1 MPHGYNGKILH
12 VDLTKGTLTVET
24 PPEQFYRTYMGG
36 SAMGL
41 YYILKEMP
49 AGVDPL
55 APENVLTI
63 FDSVTTG
70 ASISGQSRVNINAKS
85 PISGGIGDS
94 QGGGFFPA
102 ELKFA
107 GFDGIVL
114 KGKAAKP
121 VYLWIKDGVAALKD
135 ASHLAGK
142 LTGEVDSALKAE
154 LGDDKIEILQ
164 HGPAAEK
171 GVLYSSML
179 SMSNRNNGRTGMGLV
194 AASKNLKAVVVRG
207 TQKPAIADQKSLT
220 ALNRMGPKEMPNNP
234 DMDGLAKYGT
244 ASVVNPQHSM
254 GTLPT
259 RNYNEGAFEF
269 AEDISGE
276 KLYDEYLRGAA
287 EGKQD
292 KLGRDTC
299 YACVVRCK
307 RVVELGD
314 GKYKVDHYYGGPE
327 YETIGTFGSYC
338 GIKDLAAISLANQI
352 TNMYAVDSIACGAT
366 IAFAMECFEKGIITK
381 EQTGG
386 IELKFGDA
394 DAMLQVLNEIV
405 TASTPFGKLL
415 GQGSERVAAV
425 WGKGADECLI
435 TVKGAEA
442 PAHMPQAKRSLAL
455 IYAVNPFGADHQ
467 SSEHDWMIEEGI
479 ASDLYMS
486 RLALLGLNKT
496 LEPMSLGAEKVKFAY
511 LGEVFY
517 SMLDTVELCQFV
529 WGPGWTLYGPQE
541 TADMVKAVTGWD
553 VNVDE
558 LMAVGERRLNLM
570 RVFNAREGFDRKQD
584 KLPKKF
590 YKALQGEGPTA
601 GIALTHEEVEFA
613 LDEYYKLAGWTND
626 GKPTKSQLEKL
637 DLAWAGELI

>member
-1 MPHGYNGKILH
+1 MPYGYNGKILH
-12 VDLTKGTLTVET
+12 VDLSKGTLTVET

-41 YYILKEMP
+41 FYILKEMP
-49 AGVDPL
+49 QGADALGPD
-55 APENVLTI
+55 NVLTI
-63 FDSVTTG
+63 FTGVTTG

-102 ELKFA
+102 EMKFA
-107 GFDGIVL
+107 GFDGIVV
-114 KGKAAKP
+114 KGKAEKS
-121 VYLWIKDGVAALKD
+121 VYLWIKDGVAELRDGA
-135 ASHLAGK
+135 HLTGK
-142 LTGEVDSALKAE
+142 LTADVDVALKAE
-154 LGDDKIEILQ
+154 LGDDKVEILQ

-171 GVLYSSML
+171 GVLFSSAL
-179 SMSNRNNGRTGMGLV
+179 SMANRNNGRTGMGLV
-194 AASKNLKAVVVRG
+194 MASKNLKAVVVRG
-207 TQKPAIADQKSLT
+207 SGKPEVADKKALT
-220 ALNRMGPKEMPNNP
+220 ELNRIGPKEIPNNP
-234 DMDGLAKYGT
+234 DMEGLAKYGT

-276 KLYDEYLRGAA
+276 KLYDEFLRGAA

-307 RVVELGD
+307 RVVELE
-314 GKYKVDHYYGGPE
+314 GKYPVNEKYGGPE

-338 GIKDLAAISLANQI
+338 GVNDLAAISLANEI
-352 TNMYAVDSIACGAT
+352 CNAYAVDTIAAGAT
-366 IAFAMECFEKGIITK
+366 IAFAMECFEKGIITS

-386 IELKFGDA
+386 IDLKFGNA

-405 TASTPFGKLL
+405 TASTPLGKLL
-415 GQGSERVAAV
+415 GQGSERAAAA
-425 WGKGADECLI
+425 WGNGADECLI
-435 TVKGAEA
+435 TSKGAEA
-442 PAHMPQAKRSLAL
+442 PAHMPQAKRSLGL
-455 IYAVNPFGADHQ
+455 IYAVNAFGADHQ

-486 RLALLGLNKT
+486 RLALLGLDKT

-511 LGEVFY
+511 KTHAFY

-529 WGPGWTLYGPQE
+529 WGPGWTLYGPAE
-541 TADMVKAVTGWD
+541 TAAMVNAVTGWD
-553 VNVDE
+553 VTVDE
-558 LMAVGERRLNLM
+558 LVTIGERRLNLM
-570 RVFNAREGFDRKQD
+570 RVFNMREGLSRKDD

-590 YKALQGEGPTA
+590 YKALQGDGPTA
-601 GIALTHEEVEFA
+601 GIALTHEEIEFA
-613 LDEYYKLAGWTND
+613 LDEYYRLAGWTNE
-626 GKPTKSQLEKL
+626 GKPTESTLEKL
-637 DLAWAGELI
+637 DLAWAGELL